1 MISAGSFFPFC
12 RLLAFLA
19 LLPALG
25 TAPAAGA
32 APSEAPED
40 RFLLMD
46 ADGDGGLSPE
56 EFAAGFPH
64 LRKGAFSVI
73 DADQDGRISREEWR
87 RVRMGHMPA
96 PPESLPAGDPAGGG
110 SPRSDPDGNGTIR
123 VPDLLLPRGGAKP

>member
-1 MISAGSFFPFC
+1 MMSAEPFLPVF
-12 RLLAFLA
+12 RILAFLA
-19 LLPALG
+19 LLPAMG
-25 TAPAAGA
+25 APPAAGA
-32 APSEAPED
+32 ASPAAPED

-64 LRKGAFSVI
+64 LREAAFSAI

-87 RVRMGHMPA
+87 RVRMGHMP
-96 PPESLPAGDPAGGG
+96 PPPVSLPAGDSAAGG

-123 VPDLLLPRGGAKP
+123 IPDLLLPRGGAKP